1 MYLDNIEQRDVF
13 LLEFALKNVCGWSYM
28 KVTCFL
34 KFDSYAEWM
43 KSQDTEVS
51 VRFNRQFL
59 KEERLVLETE
69 KNENLF

>member
-1 MYLDNIEQRDVF
+1 MF
-13 LLEFALKNVCGWSYM
+13 LLEFALKNVRGWSYM

-34 KFDSYAEWM
+34 KFDSDAEWM
-43 KSQDTEVS
+43 KSHDTEVS

>member
-1 MYLDNIEQRDVF
+1 
-13 LLEFALKNVCGWSYM
+13 
-28 KVTCFL
+28 
-34 KFDSYAEWM
+34 M

-69 KNENLF
+69 KNENFF